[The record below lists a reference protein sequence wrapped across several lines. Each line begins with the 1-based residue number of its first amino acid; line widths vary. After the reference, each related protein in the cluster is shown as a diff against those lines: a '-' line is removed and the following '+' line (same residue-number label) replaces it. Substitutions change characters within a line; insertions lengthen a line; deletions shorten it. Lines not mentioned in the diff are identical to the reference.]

1 MREPPKCHIIS
12 ESLCKICR
20 IMDEKGSCMLRVIER
35 KLNNQIVYDLQLE
48 QDNVTISK
56 KTIKY
61 QVADVS
67 LVDNQYLFIYD
78 SQMTPINDS
87 FGFLNDFLCE
97 KSVNTKYV
105 YMNALKALYSFEAI
119 IGVELSDFNPTDIR
133 LLKDFLLG
141 RCRQGETIV
150 FENLTERS
158 DKTVNQYLGVYR
170 QFLDYTG
177 RENKY
182 LTAKGNAKVRYR
194 SHVDGEFSV
203 SQSYKSNVKTIT
215 KEEVPRYI
223 SIEDYT
229 NIICLIRDKYSL
241 REECIVR
248 LMYETGMRIGEVLG
262 LTNEDV
268 IPQKLDDKYH
278 NCVYIRNR
286 VSDKRYQLAK
296 TTIKPAS
303 IKEYHFKKYNTINA
317 GYQMVFITDELY
329 ELLGKYI
336 DHVHNEARKGYA
348 KRYQNSTI
356 ADSVCGNPD
365 NFYIFIN
372 TYGSRLSNI
381 TWNKTLRS
389 IYEEVGIQVDEKIRD
404 NNLSHRFRHG
414 FAMFQIQERH
424 MDAVQLAKML
434 RHKSV
439 SSVMKYYRPTISDK
453 IRIKEEYTK
462 DLYSLI
468 PELKENSYA

>member
-1 MREPPKCHIIS
+1 
-12 ESLCKICR
+12 
-20 IMDEKGSCMLRVIER
+20 
-35 KLNNQIVYDLQLE
+35 
-48 QDNVTISK
+48 
-56 KTIKY
+56 
-61 QVADVS
+61 
-67 LVDNQYLFIYD
+67 
-78 SQMTPINDS
+78 
-87 FGFLNDFLCE
+87 
-97 KSVNTKYV
+97 
-105 YMNALKALYSFEAI
+105 
-119 IGVELSDFNPTDIR
+119 
-133 LLKDFLLG
+133 
-141 RCRQGETIV
+141 
-150 FENLTERS
+150 
-158 DKTVNQYLGVYR
+158 
-170 QFLDYTG
+170 
-177 RENKY
+177 
-182 LTAKGNAKVRYR
+182 
-194 SHVDGEFSV
+194 
-203 SQSYKSNVKTIT
+203 
-215 KEEVPRYI
+215 
-223 SIEDYT
+223 
-229 NIICLIRDKYSL
+229 
-241 REECIVR
+241 
-248 LMYETGMRIGEVLG
+248 MYETGMRIGEVLG

-336 DHVHNEARKGYA
+336 DHAHNEARKDHA

-365 NFYIFIN
+365 NFYIFI
-372 TYGSRLSNI
+372 YRLSNI